1 MTDDDL
7 TRGTTRRPP
16 TGVRWG
22 TATAAYQVEGAAA
35 TDGRTPS
42 IWDDFCREPGAVL
55 HGDTGDVA
63 CDLYH
68 RWDQALS
75 DLRWLGVSLY
85 RFSVSWSRVVPRDG
99 EVNRA
104 GLAYYRRVA
113 RSLREAGITPVVTL
127 YHWDLP
133 SWLQARG
140 GWLSPEVVDRFGFFV
155 RAVVD
160 GLDGLVSDWI
170 TMNEPYCVAFHGY
183 LSGAHAP
190 GQRDPLAALR
200 VTGQVLA
207 AHARAVEVL
216 RAAGPAHRVGIAVNL
231 SDVHAATDSAADARA
246 ADLIDLVENRLFLS
260 PLLRGAFP
268 ENGSEAFG
276 ARVWAGSTEQADLTG
291 VDAPLDFFGVNYYE
305 QHVVSAV
312 DAGDEMIPGAR
323 KLAAEPPTSA
333 NGVAVRPDGFATVL
347 RRLHRDWTSTPLWV
361 CENGIG
367 LHDYVGPDGEC
378 RDPERV
384 AYFEAHLA
392 ALARVVDEG
401 VPVEAY
407 LAWTLQD
414 SFEWNYGYQLRY
426 GLFHTDFPTGR
437 TLPKPSAHHYRRL
450 IASTSTGRHHNHV
463 EPQYER

>member
-7 TRGTTRRPP
+7 TGDTTRRLP
-16 TGVRWG
+16 TGMRWG
-22 TATAAYQVEGAAA
+22 TATSAYQVEGAAG

-85 RFSVSWSRVVPRDG
+85 RFSISWSRVVPRDG

-113 RSLREAGITPVVTL
+113 QSLREAGITPVVTL

-133 SWLQARG
+133 RWLQARG
-140 GWLSPEVVDRFGFFV
+140 GWLSPEVVDQFEFFV
-155 RAVVD
+155 RSVVA
-160 GLDGLVSDWI
+160 GMDGLVDHWI
-170 TMNEPYCVAFHGY
+170 TVNEPYCVAFHGH

-190 GQRDPLAALR
+190 GLRDRGAALR

-207 AHARAVEVL
+207 AHTRAVEVL

-231 SDVHAATDSAADARA
+231 VDVHAATGSAADARA

-260 PLLRGAFP
+260 PLLRGVFP
-268 ENGSEAFG
+268 EDGPEAFG
-276 ARVWAGSTEQADLTG
+276 ASLWADAIGPVDLTG

-305 QHVVSAV
+305 QHVVTAV
-312 DAGDEMIPGAR
+312 AAADELVPGAR
-323 KLAAEPPTSA
+323 KLPAEPPTSA
-333 NGVAVRPDGFATVL
+333 NGVAVRPEGFAAVL

-367 LHDYVGPDGEC
+367 LHDYVGPDGMC

-384 AYFEAHLA
+384 AYFDAHLA
-392 ALARVVDEG
+392 ALAQVVDEG

-414 SFEWNYGYQLRY
+414 SFEWNHGYQLRY
-426 GLFHTDFPTGR
+426 GLFYTDFPTGR
-437 TLPKPSAHHYRRL
+437 TFPKPSAHRYRRL
-450 IASTSTGRHHNHV
+450 IASTTAGRPHRQV
-463 EPQYER
+463 GP